1 MLRKITSAALA
12 GAVALAPV
20 AQACTGIELT
30 AKDGGVVAARTLEFG
45 IDPKSEVMVVPAG
58 TAITGTLPDGGKGIS
73 YVTKYGVVGANGF
86 GQPVILDGIN
96 EAGLYVGLF
105 YFPGYASYADA
116 TKDNASRAMGPHEY
130 GIWLLGN
137 FASVD
142 EVAANFDKVVLAPVV
157 VDALKEVP
165 PVHFV
170 VHDRTG
176 KSIVIEP
183 VDKVLKLHQNPLGV
197 MTNSPTFD
205 WHMTNLRNYVNLS
218 VTNVPPIAL
227 RDIKLGQFGEGS
239 GMHGLPGDF
248 TTAVAVR
255 ARRRLLASRHCIRH
269 GAAIRAASVPHPEQ
283 FRYSSGLRASDDWG
297 HAHRGVHRLDQRIRS
312 QKSSLALSDL
322 Q

>member
-1 MLRKITSAALA
+1 MLRKITSAAIA

-20 AQACTGIELT
+20 AHACTGIELT

-58 TAITGTLPDGGKGIS
+58 TATTGTLPDGGKGIS

-96 EAGLYVGLF
+96 EEGLYVGLF
-105 YFPGYASYADA
+105 YFPGYASFADA

-157 VDALKEVP
+157 VAALKEVP

-176 KSIVIEP
+176 KAIVIEP
-183 VDKVLKLHQNPLGV
+183 VDNMLKLHQNPLGV

-205 WHMTNLRNYVNLS
+205 WHMTNLRNYINLS
-218 VTNVPPIAL
+218 ATNVPPVDMGGITLAQ
-227 RDIKLGQFGEGS
+227 LGQGS
-239 GMHGLPGDF
+239 GLRRLPGDF
-248 TTAVAVR
+248 TPPSRFVRAVAFSQSAVPSDTAQQAVLQAFHILNNFDIPYGAVR
-255 ARRRLLASRHCIRH
+255 Q
-269 GAAIRAASVPHPEQ
+269 VD
-283 FRYSSGLRASDDWG
+283 SGQM
-297 HAHRGVHRLDQRIRS
+297 HAEATVWTQ
-312 QKSSLALSDL
+312 
-322 Q
+322 